1 MTRHIA
7 RELLFFV
14 FACPLAIFADG
25 VTITSSCS
33 LTNYTRTPF
42 VPINTVSQ
50 TGAGNCSLTL
60 VNPTQGT
67 GFATTQTFVTLDLP
81 VPGNPAAPVGARI
94 SAGSAAFPST
104 DSFSDS
110 ILQSGSAAISLA
122 LDLTFTTAGPPRAG
136 YIQSSQRASLGVN
149 SSNGGDRPDS
159 QTAGIAVGP
168 LSLTC
173 PGSPGTDVINGCGGS
188 LQAFPGQ
195 LVPFS
200 LGENFLFHEEAGML
214 TATDARPSAI
224 EDGTIGVNF
233 TFRLFEADGVTP
245 VQIALVT
252 PEPGSLALW
261 AFGLSA
267 SLAFRRKQGETPSY
281 DI

>member
-42 VPINTVSQ
+42 APINTVSQ

-81 VPGNPAAPVGARI
+81 VPGDPRTPVGAAI
-94 SAGSAAFPST
+94 SASVGTWPST

-110 ILQSGSAAISLA
+110 VLQSGSAAVSLA
-122 LDLTFTTAGPPRAG
+122 LDLSLASAGPPRAG
-136 YIQSSQRASLGVN
+136 YIQLSQRASLGVDFFH
-149 SSNGGDRPDS
+149 GGEGVGS
-159 QTAGIAVGP
+159 GGAGITVGP
-168 LSLTC
+168 LALTC
-173 PGSPGTDVINGCGGS
+173 PGSPGTDPFNGCGGS
-188 LQAFPGQ
+188 LQGFPGE
-195 LVPFS
+195 LIPFA
-200 LGENFLFHEEAGML
+200 LGENFLLHEDAEAL
-214 TATDARPSAI
+214 ATGDARGGDLEDSA
-224 EDGTIGVNF
+224 ESVNL
-233 TFRLFEADGVTP
+233 TFRLFEADRVTP
-245 VQIALVT
+245 VQIALAT
-252 PEPGSLALW
+252 PEPDSLVLFGCGFLALLCM
-261 AFGLSA
+261 A
-267 SLAFRRKQGETPSY
+267 RRRTV
-281 DI
+281 